1 VRAYL
6 SLARGAADASARFAA
21 LPDTLCLGCYM
32 DRLTKARVLD
42 SLGRHADAEAALR
55 ERPHAL
61 LTPLEIMV
69 ARERAIIAEKLGH
82 YDAAARSYSVV
93 ALAWSLGDSASRA
106 EATRAAQLVGQLNGD
121 QPQRVRLTGR

>member
-6 SLARGAADASARFAA
+6 SLARGAADAPARFAT

-42 SLGRHADAEAALR
+42 SLGRHAEAEVALR
-55 ERPHAL
+55 ERPHIL
-61 LTPLEIMV
+61 LTPLEIVV

-82 YDAAARSYSVV
+82 YGAAARSYSVV
-93 ALAWSLGDSASRA
+93 ARAWRLGDNVLRTQ
-106 EATRAAQLVGQLNGD
+106 ATRAGTLAGQLSGD
-121 QPQRVRLTGR
+121 QPQRGRLADR